1 MVRLGQLM
9 LSPRQGF
16 TVSARCGVGSLIT
29 LSIPSKCILCDAP
42 QVFYGGNDSERLV
55 TDPVLRAL
63 GAPALVISIEGPVL
77 GVYGA

>member
-1 MVRLGQLM
+1 MH
-9 LSPRQGF
+9 P
-16 TVSARCGVGSLIT
+16 
-29 LSIPSKCILCDAP
+29 CDAP